1 MADWKEQSL
10 RLWRNI
16 DKRQRYILGGVAIL
30 LFLSILGGSYW
41 WGSRPDMVPLFT
53 NMEAKDAGE
62 VAAKLKEMKVPYE
75 IGSNGTAILAN
86 AGDVYRIRLEL
97 ASMGLPRGNKGFEIF
112 DQNKFGVTEFQNKV
126 YLLQALQGELS
137 RTIEQMA
144 EVEKARVHI
153 VMPEDSLYKKNEKPA
168 TASIML
174 KLRPDTQLSPEQI
187 RGVVNLV
194 AHSIQGLKPENIT
207 VVDNFAR
214 VLNGEET
221 ESQPIDPKAKLA
233 FYELTKKVQDGL
245 QKSAQTMLEQVLG
258 PGRAAVRVSVELDFD
273 QRVVDRQIFQPVVD
287 DQGIVRSMQETTE
300 AYQGNSAMP
309 GGTPGVAANI
319 PGYVANNNANTQSN
333 YDKRE
338 VTRNYEI
345 NETKE
350 KVVAAPGSIKRL
362 TVSVLV
368 DASLA
373 GAQQDSIARVVS
385 SAVGLNPARGDA
397 IAVELIPFNTD
408 ASDRQRQEELSAQ
421 QDRQR
426 LYAILGGSALLL
438 LLAFLAMRWYARKRK
453 AEELEQEARYAAS
466 FDETA
471 ADLEPQLTELAAEAV
486 MSPEEKE
493 RLEQR
498 ETVERLAKNKPE
510 EVAQLIR
517 AWLGD
522 E

>member
-1 MADWKEQSL
+1 MVDWKEQSL
-10 RLWRNI
+10 RLWQTI
-16 DKRQRYILGGVAIL
+16 DKRQRYILGGVALL
-30 LFLSILGGSYW
+30 LFLSILGWSYW
-41 WGSRPDMVPLFT
+41 WGGRPEYVPLFT

-75 IGSNGTAILAN
+75 IGNNGTAIMAHSN
-86 AGDVYRIRLEL
+86 DVYRIRLEL
-97 ASMGLPRGNKGFEIF
+97 ASIGLPRGNKGFEIF

-137 RTIEQMA
+137 RTIEQLA

-153 VMPEDSLYKKNEKPA
+153 VMPEDSLYRKNEKPA

-174 KLRPDTQLSPEQI
+174 KLRPKSQLSPEQV

-194 AHSIQGLKPENIT
+194 AHSIQGLKAENIT

-214 VLNGEET
+214 VLNAEEPD
-221 ESQPIDPKAKLA
+221 SQPELDTKAKLT
-233 FYELTKKVQDGL
+233 FIELTKKVQDGL
-245 QKSAQTMLEQVLG
+245 QKSAQSMLEQVLG
-258 PGRAAVRVSVELDFD
+258 PGKAAVRVNVELNFD
-273 QRVVDRQIFQPVVD
+273 QRVVDKQTFQPVVD
-287 DQGIVRSMQETTE
+287 DKGIVRSMQESTE
-300 AYQGNSAMP
+300 SYKGTAAVAP

-319 PGYVANNNANTQSN
+319 PGYVTSNNNNTQSN
-333 YDKRE
+333 YDKKE

-368 DASLA
+368 DANVG
-373 GAQQDSIARVVS
+373 GAQQESITKVIA

-397 IAVELIPFNTD
+397 IAVEVIPFNTD
-408 ASDRQRQEELSAQ
+408 ASDRLKQEELSSEQ
-421 QDRQR
+421 SKQR
-426 LYAILGGSALLL
+426 LYIMLGIGAVALILGY
-438 LLAFLAMRWYARKRK
+438 FIARLVLRRRK
-453 AEELEQEARYAAS
+453 AEADEAQMVTSLE
-466 FDETA
+466 ETA
-471 ADLEPQLTELAAEAV
+471 ADVELEEPVSQPLPI
-486 MSPEEKE
+486 SPEEQE
-493 RLEQR
+493 RIQQR
-498 ETVERLAKNKPE
+498 ETVERLAKTKPE

>member
-1 MADWKEQSL
+1 MVDWKEQSL
-10 RLWRNI
+10 RLWQTI
-16 DKRQRYILGGVAIL
+16 DKRQRYILGGVALL
-30 LFLSILGGSYW
+30 LFLFILGWSYW
-41 WGSRPDMVPLFT
+41 WGGRPEYVPLFT

-75 IGSNGTAILAN
+75 IGNNGTDIMARSN
-86 AGDVYRIRLEL
+86 DVYRVRLEL
-97 ASMGLPRGNKGFEIF
+97 ASIGLPRGNKGFEIF

-137 RTIEQMA
+137 RTIEQLA

-174 KLRPDTQLSPEQI
+174 KLRPKSQLSTEQV

-194 AHSIQGLKPENIT
+194 AHSIQGLKAENIT

-214 VLNGEET
+214 VLNEE
-221 ESQPIDPKAKLA
+221 EPDSQPQFDGKANLK
-233 FYELTKKVQDGL
+233 FIELTKKVQDGL
-245 QKSAQTMLEQVLG
+245 QKSAQSMLEQVLG
-258 PGRAAVRVSVELDFD
+258 PGKAAVRVNVELNFD
-273 QRVVDRQIFQPVVD
+273 HRIVDKQTFQPVVD
-287 DQGIVRSMQETTE
+287 DKGIVRSMQESTE
-300 AYQGNSAMP
+300 AYKGTATSP
-309 GGTPGVAANI
+309 GGTPGVATNI
-319 PGYVANNNANTQSN
+319 PGYVTSNNNNNQSN
-333 YDKRE
+333 YDKKE

-368 DASLA
+368 DANIGGS
-373 GAQQDSIARVVS
+373 QQESITKVVS

-397 IAVELIPFNTD
+397 IAVEVIPFNTE
-408 ASDRQRQEELSAQ
+408 ASDRLRQEELSSEQ
-421 QDRQR
+421 QSKQKVYILLGVAVLGLILAYFIAR
-426 LYAILGGSALLL
+426 LFI
-438 LLAFLAMRWYARKRK
+438 RKRK
-453 AEELEQEARYAAS
+453 EEEVQMVTSLE
-466 FDETA
+466 ETA
-471 ADLEPQLTELAAEAV
+471 SDMELQEPVSQPI
-486 MSPEEKE
+486 SPEEKE
-493 RLEQR
+493 RIQQR
-498 ETVERLAKNKPE
+498 ETVERLAKAKPE
-510 EVAQLIR
+510 DVAQLIR

>member
-10 RLWRNI
+10 RLWHTI
-16 DKRQRYILGGVAIL
+16 DKRQRYIMGGVALL
-30 LFLSILGGSYW
+30 LFLVILGGSYW
-41 WGSRPDMVPLFT
+41 WGGRPEYVPLFT

-75 IGSNGTAILAN
+75 IGNGGTAIMALSD
-86 AGDVYRIRLEL
+86 DVYRIRLEL

-137 RTIEQMA
+137 RTIEQLD

-153 VMPEDSLYKKNEKPA
+153 VMPADSLYRKNEKPA

-174 KLRPDTQLSPEQI
+174 KLRPEAKLKKEQV
-187 RGVVNLV
+187 RGIVNLV
-194 AHSIQGLKPENIT
+194 AHSIQGLTAENIT

-214 VLNGEET
+214 VLNNEE
-221 ESQPIDPKAKLA
+221 EEEAPKLFDAAANLG
-233 FYELTKKVQDGL
+233 FIELTRKVQDGL
-245 QKSAQTMLEQVLG
+245 QKSAQSMLEQVLG
-258 PGRAAVRVSVELDFD
+258 PGKAAVRVSVELNFD

-287 DQGIVRSMQETTE
+287 DKGIVRSMQETAE
-300 AYQGNSAMP
+300 AYKGLTAVP
-309 GGTPGVAANI
+309 GGEPGVASNI
-319 PGYVANNNANTQSN
+319 PGYVTNSNNTQSD
-333 YDKRE
+333 YEKKE

-368 DASLA
+368 DANVG
-373 GAQQDSIARVVS
+373 GAQQESIAKVVS

-397 IAVELIPFNTD
+397 IAVELIPFNTE
-408 ASDRQRQEELSAQ
+408 AADRVKQAELSSAQ
-421 QDRQR
+421 NRQT
-426 LYAILGGSALLL
+426 LYIQMGIAILALLL
-438 LLAFLAMRWYARKRK
+438 LLGYFLYRRQAQKKRESD
-453 AEELEQEARYAAS
+453 AQIVTGLEEQAAAAIFEQE
-466 FDETA
+466 
-471 ADLEPQLTELAAEAV
+471 EPAV
-486 MSPEEKE
+486 QEPVISPEEQE
-493 RLEQR
+493 RIQQR
-498 ETVERLAKNKPE
+498 ETVERFAKAKPE
-510 EVAQLIR
+510 EVAQIIR